1 MDNFFMF
8 NNRIFNANYVTCAY
22 VQYNAFSEN
31 YTPVCEVSG
40 SKSAVHL
47 DMPTENVEDCIKV
60 LHDFYA
66 ALKGENNEN

>member
-8 NNRIFNANYVTCAY
+8 QNRIFNRDYVMCAY
-22 VQYNAFSEN
+22 VQYNAFNEN

-40 SKSAVHL
+40 SKSPVNL
-47 DMPTENVEDCIKV
+47 DAPAGDFEDCVKV

-66 ALKGENNEN
+66 ALKGENNAD